1 MSVIGRLKVILG
13 LDNSEFT
20 QGTKAAEQQSAK
32 TSNAIKG
39 NFRTMQQEAERSL
52 QRITDL
58 ISSQKTNV
66 QRLEATYKQ
75 LKDKAKNIAPGRALS
90 DLNQEIN
97 LTKSKLDAAKR
108 LLDNLTNSQSRYRA
122 EVQRL
127 KEANHTVEKH
137 KSAFASLVKN
147 MLGLSAVITVFRKF
161 VDLIRSSISAY
172 QKQEAAERKLES
184 VIRATGGSVG
194 ITTDELKEYA
204 SQLQSITK
212 FGDEVTLDAMAIA
225 STFKSIRGDNF
236 KTMIA
241 AAQDLATVMGTDLN
255 SATMQLAKALEQ
267 PEIGLTM
274 LRRSGVS
281 FSKAQIEEINK
292 LVAAGKKE
300 EAQLRILTEVQSQ
313 FGGAA
318 KAAAETSAGAVQQLI
333 NAFGDLKESI
343 GASILEMEGIQRFLT
358 RLTNAIT
365 DINTGRTGTN
375 EINRWFAENIT
386 KPGMTAEEQLVAVR
400 EKLKQ
405 LEGLSLSDQF
415 ENLSTHSQLLI
426 SNFSRALYAKE
437 EDLLSQKKAQETTK
451 RLNLEKRSLEELQ
464 QLRQNSTYLAQ
475 EAESQ
480 LTGHL
485 DGEISKRA
493 KYYKSLTQIIGTEIE
508 SRIRQESD
516 AEEKAKKAAEA
527 ASKAAQEAYRS
538 TLAYAEAQNKAAI
551 KSLQQ
556 EESAYGTT
564 IAYQEKMLSL
574 RRTEEQ
580 FAKSDEEYRQRKKV
594 NDELERGINIRK
606 RFYAAGSEMD
616 LRAQISE
623 LKEKIKTLDP
633 IADAFEISNALKK
646 IDELQEEIDNLP
658 QNKQVKIRVQL
669 KDFEKELFKDF
680 EKELEDM
687 SKDISDSIDKDQF
700 LKGFNSLADRNKQID
715 DLASKIRG
723 YRTALIEASD
733 AEKRYLQTLIQR
745 DQAQLN
751 SLRGLDKQI
760 ALIDSISG
768 AIRNVLNQSISG
780 LFQSLGEALAGENL
794 GDNLK
799 EKVLMPFADM
809 AVQIGEMMIGF
820 GTAGI
825 ALENLVIEPWAA
837 LAAGAALVALGSA
850 AKSAIQSAINGSTG
864 GGSKDPYTTYTGGVR
879 GGYSN
884 NGAYQ
889 YATANVASAGS
900 NITVDVSGALKG
912 EDIALAVKKVNYNR
926 SR

>member
-90 DLNQEIN
+90 DLNREIN

-127 KEANHTVEKH
+127 KEANRTVEKH

-184 VIRATGGSVG
+184 TIRATGGSVG
-194 ITTDELKEYA
+194 LTSDELKEYA

-236 KTMIA
+236 KALIA
-241 AAQDLATVMGTDLN
+241 SAQDLATVMGTDLN

-405 LEGLSLSDQF
+405 LESLSLSDQF
-415 ENLSTHSQLLI
+415 ENLSTYSQLLI

-437 EDLLSQKKAQETTK
+437 EDLLSQKKAQETAK

-493 KYYKSLTQIIGTEIE
+493 KYYKSLTQIIGTAIE
-508 SRIRQESD
+508 SRIRQEAD

-527 ASKAAQEAYRS
+527 ARKAAEEAYKS

-551 KSLQQ
+551 KSLQR

-564 IAYQEKMLSL
+564 VVYLEKLLSL

-580 FAKSDEEYRQRKKV
+580 FARSDAEYQKRRKE
-594 NDELERGINIRK
+594 NDELERRISIMK
-606 RFYAAGSEMD
+606 RVYAAGSEMD
-616 LRAQISE
+616 LKAQIGE
-623 LKEKIKTLDP
+623 LQAEISRLDP
-633 IADAFEISNALKK
+633 IADHARIQEAAKQ
-646 IDELQEEIDNLP
+646 IDELQKKIERLP
-658 QNKQVKIRVQL
+658 QNYKIEIEAEVKANLDADIEQIEKDVQNTLENDPWL
-669 KDFEKELFKDF
+669 KKLKEQEKLIQSTTDQINGTIQSG
-680 EKELEDM
+680 LA
-687 SKDISDSIDKDQF
+687 DSIAGIGDLIAAGITGANMGDA
-700 LKGFNSLADRNKQID
+700 LKESILLPLANAATTVGKLMIAFG
-715 DLASKIRG
+715 LASVALKSLLKNPW
-723 YRTALIEASD
+723 TAI
-733 AEKRYLQTLIQR
+733 
-745 DQAQLN
+745 
-751 SLRGLDKQI
+751 
-760 ALIDSISG
+760 
-768 AIRNVLNQSISG
+768 
-780 LFQSLGEALAGENL
+780 
-794 GDNLK
+794 
-799 EKVLMPFADM
+799 
-809 AVQIGEMMIGF
+809 
-820 GTAGI
+820 
-825 ALENLVIEPWAA
+825 
-837 LAAGAALVALGSA
+837 AAGVGLVALGSIA
-850 AKSAIQSAINGSTG
+850 TAAIQGTINKTTG
-864 GGSKDPYTTYTGGVR
+864 GGDTGGYDTYTGGG

-884 NGAYQ
+884 DGAYR
-889 YATANVASAGS
+889 YAAANVSSAGT
-900 NITVDVSGALKG
+900 NINVDVTGALRG
-912 EDIALAVKKVNYNR
+912 EDIALSVQKVTYNKKR
-926 SR
+926 

>member
-20 QGTKAAEQQSAK
+20 QGTQAAEQQSAK

-39 NFRTMQQEAERSL
+39 DFRKMQQEAERSL
-52 QRITDL
+52 RLITEL
-58 ISSQKTNV
+58 ISRQKNNV
-66 QRLEATYKQ
+66 KELESTYKQ
-75 LKDKAKNIAPGRALS
+75 LKDKAKNIAPGMALS
-90 DLNQEIN
+90 DLNREIN
-97 LTKSKLDAAKR
+97 RAKSKLDMAKAS
-108 LLDNLTNSQSRYRA
+108 LDNLTNSQSRYRA
-122 EVQRL
+122 EVKRL
-127 KEANHTVEKH
+127 TEANRAVEKH
-137 KSAFASLVKN
+137 KSAFTSLAKG
-147 MLGLSAVITVFRKF
+147 MLGLSAGIAVFRKF
-161 VDLIRSSISAY
+161 IDLIKSSIVAY

-236 KTMIA
+236 KALIA
-241 AAQDLATVMGTDLN
+241 SAQDLATVMGTDLN

-281 FSKAQIEEINK
+281 FSKEQIEEINK

-415 ENLSTHSQLLI
+415 ENLSTYSQLLI

-437 EDLLSQKKAQETTK
+437 EDLLSQKKAQETAK

-485 DGEISKRA
+485 DGETSKRA
-493 KYYKSLTQIIGTEIE
+493 KYYKSLTQIIGTAIE
-508 SRIRQESD
+508 SRIRQEAD

-527 ASKAAQEAYRS
+527 ARKAAEEAYKS

-551 KSLQQ
+551 KSLQR

-564 IAYQEKMLSL
+564 VVYLEKLLSL

-580 FAKSDEEYRQRKKV
+580 FARSDAEYQKRRKE
-594 NDELERGINIRK
+594 NDELERRISIMK
-606 RFYAAGSEMD
+606 RVYAAGSEMD
-616 LRAQISE
+616 LKAQIGE
-623 LKEKIKTLDP
+623 LQAEISRLDP
-633 IADAFEISNALKK
+633 IADHARIQEAAKQ
-646 IDELQEEIDNLP
+646 IDELQKKIERLP
-658 QNKQVKIRVQL
+658 QNYKIEIEAEVKANLDADIEQIEEDVQNTLENDPWL
-669 KDFEKELFKDF
+669 KKLKEQEKFIKSTTDQINGTIQGGLA
-680 EKELEDM
+680 
-687 SKDISDSIDKDQF
+687 DSIAGIGDLIAAGITGANMGDA
-700 LKGFNSLADRNKQID
+700 LKESILLPLA
-715 DLASKIRG
+715 
-723 YRTALIEASD
+723 EA
-733 AEKRYLQTLIQR
+733 ATTVGKMM
-745 DQAQLN
+745 
-751 SLRGLDKQI
+751 I
-760 ALIDSISG
+760 AFG
-768 AIRNVLNQSISG
+768 
-780 LFQSLGEALAGENL
+780 LAGVALKNL
-794 GDNLK
+794 LK
-799 EKVLMPFADM
+799 NPW
-809 AVQIGEMMIGF
+809 
-820 GTAGI
+820 TAI
-825 ALENLVIEPWAA
+825 
-837 LAAGAALVALGSA
+837 AAGVGLVALGSIA
-850 AKSAIQSAINGSTG
+850 IAAIQGTINKTTG
-864 GGSKDPYTTYTGGVR
+864 GDTGGYDTYTGG

-884 NGAYQ
+884 DGAYR
-889 YATANVASAGS
+889 YAAANVSSAGT
-900 NITVDVSGALKG
+900 NINVDVTGALRG
-912 EDIALAVKKVNYNR
+912 EDIALSVKKVTYNKKR
-926 SR
+926 